1 MRFMTAFPF
10 SILRRC
16 LRDGASGAVPSSP
29 PGCTAR
35 SALRRQGVQLLA
47 AALCCALPPATV
59 AADDWPEY
67 RGAGRQGV
75 WTETGILEEFP
86 PGGLSF
92 TWRVPI
98 QDGYAGPA
106 VAGGR
111 VFVLDARHAGSAG
124 MRMIERILCLDEKP
138 GETLWS
144 HEWESDYAGLQP
156 LYAIG
161 PRATPT
167 VDGDRVYVQGAM
179 GRLFALDVATG
190 AVLWAKDYVA
200 DLGAEVPA
208 WGMAGAPLV
217 EGDLLICLAGA
228 EPDGKV
234 VAFDKRTGAE
244 VWRALSSDS
253 EPGYNAPL
261 VFDVG
266 GVRQLIVW
274 HLRAITSL
282 DPRTGERYWEIP
294 FEVRMGVTIASPVRS
309 GPYLLVASFFNG
321 SRMLRLN
328 LDRPDASLVW
338 RSEESTEVDT
348 DKLHSMIG
356 TPVIDGDTV
365 YGIDSYGELRG
376 LDARTGERLWE
387 SQALTVERARQAT
400 AFFVRNGDRY
410 FINNDRGELII
421 ARFAPHGLE
430 VVSRTHLLEP
440 TSPVPRRRELGSVLW
455 SYPAYAN
462 RHIVMRN
469 GREIVRASLE
479 APSLE
484 TPEAQEVQRPNFS
497 GWWTLDREA
506 TTLTAPAFSG
516 GRGGADIDRLF
527 ITHAANDTVIVGP
540 ETNGL
545 KAWSYTPGRAGTIPV
560 GRDTTMQA
568 TARWNG
574 VLLVAEGEQGDMR
587 MQEVMSLSADGTRLT
602 IEVTTTTPDGVVTNT
617 LVYRRDQP
625 VGACDTWAMP
635 CRDFTDQQR

>member
-1 MRFMTAFPF
+1 MQQMPQ
-10 SILRRC
+10 
-16 LRDGASGAVPSSP
+16 PSSSASP
-29 PGCTAR
+29 LQGGVAR
-35 SALRRQGVQLLA
+35 FGPRGPDPVKSTSRPARLQHGRLLMLA
-47 AALCCALPPATV
+47 AALLCIAAPATV

-98 QDGYAGPA
+98 HDGYAGPA

-111 VFVLDARHAGSAG
+111 VFVIDARSAGGGG
-124 MRMIERILCLDEKP
+124 MRMVERVLCLDEET

-144 HEWESDYAGLQP
+144 REWEADYAGLQP

-179 GRLFALDVATG
+179 GRLLALDAATG
-190 AVLWAKDYVA
+190 AILWSKDYVA

-234 VAFDKRTGAE
+234 IAFDKHTGAE
-244 VWRALSSDS
+244 VWRALPSDW
-253 EPGYNAPL
+253 EPGYNAPV
-261 VFDVG
+261 VFDAG
-266 GVRQLIVW
+266 GVRQLVVW
-274 HLRAITSL
+274 HPRAITSL
-282 DPRTGERYWEIP
+282 DPRTGEQYWEVP
-294 FEVRMGVTIASPVRS
+294 FDVRLGVTIASPVRG
-309 GPYLLVASFFNG
+309 GPYLLVSSFFNG

-338 RSEESTEVDT
+338 RSEDSNEVDT

-356 TPVIDGDTV
+356 TPVIDGDYL
-365 YGIDSYGELRG
+365 YGIDSYGELRCI
-376 LDARTGERLWE
+376 DVRTGERLWE

-421 ARFAPHGLE
+421 ARFAPDGLE

-440 TSPVPRRRELGSVLW
+440 TSPVPRRRELGAVLW

-462 RHIVMRN
+462 RHIVARN
-469 GREIVRASLE
+469 GREIVRASL
-479 APSLE
+479 
-484 TPEAQEVQRPNFS
+484 
-497 GWWTLDREA
+497 
-506 TTLTAPAFSG
+506 
-516 GRGGADIDRLF
+516 
-527 ITHAANDTVIVGP
+527 AA
-540 ETNGL
+540 
-545 KAWSYTPGRAGTIPV
+545 R
-560 GRDTTMQA
+560 
-568 TARWNG
+568 
-574 VLLVAEGEQGDMR
+574 
-587 MQEVMSLSADGTRLT
+587 
-602 IEVTTTTPDGVVTNT
+602 
-617 LVYRRDQP
+617 
-625 VGACDTWAMP
+625 
-635 CRDFTDQQR
+635 